1 MKNYRILEYNLGENL
16 DDLRDASAFLY
27 KTPKMQSLKEII
39 NKEDFIKIKTFA
51 LQRTKSREWEDKPH
65 TGRKYL

>member
-16 DDLRDASAFLY
+16 DDLRDANVFLY
-27 KTPKMQSLKEII
+27 KTPKMQSMKEII
-39 NKEDFIKIKTFA
+39 DKEDFIKIKTFA
-51 LQRTKSREWEDKPH
+51 LQRTKSREWEYKPH